1 MCWVCL
7 IISIIGLA
15 SSISMWKDHLELD
28 KLLETDPW
36 KVKYLDYL
44 FSGYGILGIIFS
56 IPALIVSVI
65 LCIINYF

>member
-7 IISIIGLA
+7 IISIVGLI
-15 SSISMWKDHLELD
+15 SSISIWKDHLELD
-28 KLLETDPW
+28 KLLETDPC